1 MKKIETYRRFY
12 NYVLAWQAR
21 EIDSLVVLG
30 KPGLG
35 KTWAAKRVLANTPH
49 HWFSARQTP
58 LQIYREICDRP
69 DSPVVFDDVSSLLTD
84 NNIVDMLKNLCEN
97 EGVKTLRWGSTTAK
111 LEDRPTSFQCMSP
124 VLILLNRMPA
134 RNPDVTAVLDRCH
147 HFEFEPTKP
156 QIIGYMR
163 EYFPGDA
170 AIIDMLEELSVMPSV
185 RTLQHARDWAKS
197 THLDL
202 HEELLH
208 ECGVPAEVNVLIDI
222 MARHPERE
230 WCARYV
236 EATGKTERTYRRHRK
251 MADQMLACR
260 RREKA
265 CPDVRLDPPP
275 PPRTPS
281 VRAANEVPVG
291 SGQTDMRN
299 PLRDRLGLE
308 PPYRWWTDPERN

>member
-69 DSPVVFDDVSSLLTD
+69 DLPVVFDDVSALLTD
-84 NNIVDMLKNLCEN
+84 NSMVDTLKNLCEN

-111 LEDRPTSFQCMSP
+111 LEDRPTSFQCTSP
-124 VLILLNRMPA
+124 VIILLNRMPA
-134 RNPDVTAVLDRCH
+134 RNPDVAAVLDRCD
-147 HFEFEPTKP
+147 HFEFEPTKA
-156 QIIGYMR
+156 QVIAYMR
-163 EYFPGDA
+163 EYFRDQG
-170 AIIDMLEELSVMPSV
+170 AIIDRLEELSVMPSV
-185 RTLQHARDWAKS
+185 RTLVRAMRWAKS
-197 THLDL
+197 AHLDL
-202 HEELLH
+202 DEELLH
-208 ECGVPAEVNVLIDI
+208 ECGAPPEVSVLMNI

-251 MADQMLACR
+251 TADQMLACR
-260 RREKA
+260 GREKA

-281 VRAANEVPVG
+281 VRAANEVPEG

>member
-1 MKKIETYRRFY
+1 M
-12 NYVLAWQAR
+12 A
-21 EIDSLVVLG
+21 D
-30 KPGLG
+30 
-35 KTWAAKRVLANTPH
+35 H
-49 HWFSARQTP
+49 
-58 LQIYREICDRP
+58 
-69 DSPVVFDDVSSLLTD
+69 
-84 NNIVDMLKNLCEN
+84 
-97 EGVKTLRWGSTTAK
+97 
-111 LEDRPTSFQCMSP
+111 
-124 VLILLNRMPA
+124 
-134 RNPDVTAVLDRCH
+134 
-147 HFEFEPTKP
+147 
-156 QIIGYMR
+156 
-163 EYFPGDA
+163 
-170 AIIDMLEELSVMPSV
+170 
-185 RTLQHARDWAKS
+185 AKS
-197 THLDL
+197 P
-202 HEELLH
+202 EK
-208 ECGVPAEVNVLIDI
+208 VNVLIDI

-260 RREKA
+260 GREKA